1 MCVIWKDQDVW
12 SGYQYLH
19 GYYLL
24 QLQSGYLLHAW
35 YFASYMGLSALQ
47 HVRVHDAWLRPGTD
61 CIAKHDGYSASICS
75 KYTDELACSIPSY
88 NRGLVCIANIK
99 TTFEYVLHTKT
110 KGNSGL
116 CSFFYFFHTLWV
128 SL

>member
-1 MCVIWKDQDVW
+1 MCEVDTSTYMVTTYYSYNLDIYCMH
-12 SGYQYLH
+12 GTLH
-19 GYYLL
+19 
-24 QLQSGYLLHAW
+24 H
-35 YFASYMGLSALQ
+35 YMGLSALQ
-47 HVRVHDAWLRPGTD
+47 HVRVHDAWLWPGTD